1 MDQLMK
7 RLRGELARAQC
18 RRARIAETRETLK
31 SSIAPDVTA
40 QVVIKAEVNEH
51 VKGNVQE
58 LEESEELQQKEET
71 SGAPSSQEDPVMF
84 SLDEE
89 CLEEVDDLDWER
101 GFSVIESASKTRDRS
116 LSLKVH
122 LMSSNVWHSHATD
135 AVACK
140 VNGCTKGLLSLP
152 STVSSEQGRSE
163 DRPSKSWRSL
173 FHFWAFF

>member
-1 MDQLMK
+1 M
-7 RLRGELARAQC
+7 
-18 RRARIAETRETLK
+18 
-31 SSIAPDVTA
+31 A
-40 QVVIKAEVNEH
+40 QVVIKAEVNKH
-51 VKGNVQE
+51 VKSNVQE
-58 LEESEELQQKEET
+58 LEEREELQHTEE
-71 SGAPSSQEDPVMF
+71 SPRALESQGDPVMY

-89 CLEEVDDLDWER
+89 CQEVVDDLDWEK
-101 GFSVIESASKTRDRS
+101 GLSVIESASKTRDRS